1 MRACLALLLLL
12 LAVESRAAVGIDGA
26 NFPNGIQS
34 HSATGVV
41 EFGWQG
47 VLETDNRQLRA
58 GSIVQNTSQSPATCG
73 SLGFCQAVAP
83 PAPTQEPGAFP
94 STSGTQDVTLG
105 YQQSGSLS
113 GDGSNQYRR
122 IQVGQEATL
131 TINSGGQA
139 FYIDRLDLG
148 YRATLVLG
156 SGDYWINDLNFDGSE
171 VRVFIPAGNQVRLFV
186 NAQVT
191 VSYRTVLNYRDLNTP
206 GTPDQLFIY
215 AYNDFRIDN
224 QVVTPAYLYS
234 RSDFR
239 LGNVATLRGAVTAR
253 NVTLDSSGARVIF
266 AAPPTQTLTC
276 FNDGFGRAS
285 LGADWVTTRRSGSFD
300 PGIVGSSRLRLTND
314 TNNVATAVTLQRLF
328 PAAGNL
334 VEIEFTYYA
343 YSNSASRG
351 EDGVAVILS
360 DSAYTPQPGSF
371 GGSLGYAQRDNGDPG
386 FAGGWLGVGLDEYG
400 NFSQANEGRVGGPGF
415 RQDAV
420 AIRGSYPNY
429 RYLQGTATLNPGVDS
444 SASSTSPAPGHR
456 YRIRIDSRLA
466 GQALVSVERNTGSGF
481 QGLVTPFNALIQTG
495 QAAIPANF
503 WLSFTG
509 STDGSVNN
517 HDLDDLQVCA
527 LQMNPVGAQIDH
539 IRIEH
544 DGSALTCQPESVTV
558 KACMDANCTST
569 YPDPV
574 TVTLTPAA
582 GWVGGNVLALTGGVG
597 SRQYRRTT
605 VGGVTF
611 GVAAVSAPLKP
622 FSTPKCANGGVM
634 SSCPLTFHRSG
645 FIFDVPDLL
654 ANKESADIALR
665 AVRADDSSQRCVPA
679 FESGTR
685 KLRFWSDYSDPA
697 SGSRAVQ
704 VNGTAIAGAAPGTE
718 MDLTFATGA
727 RTTIKVRYPDAG
739 KMTLNARYAPTSGDE
754 AGLEMDGA
762 DGWISSPAGFCIQA
776 RTPASGAPSGVLADC
791 DSSSCAAYQR
801 AGVGFPLRVRAMAW
815 QADGESDTALCDNL
829 DTPNFR
835 QTSGNLALGHDMLD
849 SSVEGTLGVTA
860 VSFASAAEVTLSQ
873 TVSEV
878 GRFRFT
884 LNGDL
889 ESTYHG
895 LPLPSSKSA
904 AVGRFT
910 PYDFEISVT
919 RYEAACSA
927 GATAFTYAGVA
938 SAPAKV
944 GQPFA
949 FEARV
954 TARNAQGETTRNYSA
969 DVSGGGGAS
978 YARLQGG
985 SVDVAD
991 FTEAD
996 VGGVPTPQAAVD
1008 GAPTLENSLSF
1019 AEGQA
1024 DVALSTVPTYVF
1036 DVPRAPYL
1044 VGLELSATDS
1054 DGVTGSSG
1062 LTGYLDFRLGQAR
1075 IGNAHGSELLGLSL
1089 PFSVGFFNGSGYA
1102 PNPLDSCTL
1111 FTPAVLDPYQP
1122 TDTGSGTPA
1131 LANLPYQALAGVGGY
1146 QLGAPGPQSGGSQRV
1161 RLTPAPDWLKFDW
1174 DGDGTLDDPSGLA
1187 TFGIYKGAAPL
1198 IFRRELYR

>member
-1 MRACLALLLLL
+1 
-12 LAVESRAAVGIDGA
+12 
-26 NFPNGIQS
+26 
-34 HSATGVV
+34 
-41 EFGWQG
+41 
-47 VLETDNRQLRA
+47 
-58 GSIVQNTSQSPATCG
+58 
-73 SLGFCQAVAP
+73 
-83 PAPTQEPGAFP
+83 
-94 STSGTQDVTLG
+94 
-105 YQQSGSLS
+105 
-113 GDGSNQYRR
+113 
-122 IQVGQEATL
+122 
-131 TINSGGQA
+131 
-139 FYIDRLDLG
+139 
-148 YRATLVLG
+148 
-156 SGDYWINDLNFDGSE
+156 
-171 VRVFIPAGNQVRLFV
+171 
-186 NAQVT
+186 
-191 VSYRTVLNYRDLNTP
+191 
-206 GTPDQLFIY
+206 
-215 AYNDFRIDN
+215 
-224 QVVTPAYLYS
+224 
-234 RSDFR
+234 
-239 LGNVATLRGAVTAR
+239 
-253 NVTLDSSGARVIF
+253 
-266 AAPPTQTLTC
+266 
-276 FNDGFGRAS
+276 
-285 LGADWVTTRRSGSFD
+285 
-300 PGIVGSSRLRLTND
+300 
-314 TNNVATAVTLQRLF
+314 
-328 PAAGNL
+328 
-334 VEIEFTYYA
+334 
-343 YSNSASRG
+343 
-351 EDGVAVILS
+351 
-360 DSAYTPQPGSF
+360 
-371 GGSLGYAQRDNGDPG
+371 
-386 FAGGWLGVGLDEYG
+386 
-400 NFSQANEGRVGGPGF
+400 
-415 RQDAV
+415 
-420 AIRGSYPNY
+420 
-429 RYLQGTATLNPGVDS
+429 
-444 SASSTSPAPGHR
+444 
-456 YRIRIDSRLA
+456 
-466 GQALVSVERNTGSGF
+466 
-481 QGLVTPFNALIQTG
+481 
-495 QAAIPANF
+495 
-503 WLSFTG
+503 
-509 STDGSVNN
+509 
-517 HDLDDLQVCA
+517 
-527 LQMNPVGAQIDH
+527 MNPVGAQIDH

>member
-266 AAPPTQTLTC
+266 
-276 FNDGFGRAS
+276 
-285 LGADWVTTRRSGSFD
+285 
-300 PGIVGSSRLRLTND
+300 
-314 TNNVATAVTLQRLF
+314 
-328 PAAGNL
+328 
-334 VEIEFTYYA
+334 
-343 YSNSASRG
+343 
-351 EDGVAVILS
+351 
-360 DSAYTPQPGSF
+360 
-371 GGSLGYAQRDNGDPG
+371 
-386 FAGGWLGVGLDEYG
+386 
-400 NFSQANEGRVGGPGF
+400 
-415 RQDAV
+415 
-420 AIRGSYPNY
+420 
-429 RYLQGTATLNPGVDS
+429 
-444 SASSTSPAPGHR
+444 
-456 YRIRIDSRLA
+456 
-466 GQALVSVERNTGSGF
+466 
-481 QGLVTPFNALIQTG
+481 
-495 QAAIPANF
+495 
-503 WLSFTG
+503 
-509 STDGSVNN
+509 
-517 HDLDDLQVCA
+517 A

-829 DTPNFR
+829 DTPIFR

>member
-1 MRACLALLLLL
+1 M
-12 LAVESRAAVGIDGA
+12 
-26 NFPNGIQS
+26 
-34 HSATGVV
+34 
-41 EFGWQG
+41 
-47 VLETDNRQLRA
+47 
-58 GSIVQNTSQSPATCG
+58 
-73 SLGFCQAVAP
+73 
-83 PAPTQEPGAFP
+83 
-94 STSGTQDVTLG
+94 
-105 YQQSGSLS
+105 
-113 GDGSNQYRR
+113 
-122 IQVGQEATL
+122 
-131 TINSGGQA
+131 
-139 FYIDRLDLG
+139 
-148 YRATLVLG
+148 
-156 SGDYWINDLNFDGSE
+156 
-171 VRVFIPAGNQVRLFV
+171 
-186 NAQVT
+186 
-191 VSYRTVLNYRDLNTP
+191 
-206 GTPDQLFIY
+206 
-215 AYNDFRIDN
+215 
-224 QVVTPAYLYS
+224 
-234 RSDFR
+234 
-239 LGNVATLRGAVTAR
+239 
-253 NVTLDSSGARVIF
+253 IF
-266 AAPPTQTLTC
+266 
-276 FNDGFGRAS
+276 
-285 LGADWVTTRRSGSFD
+285 
-300 PGIVGSSRLRLTND
+300 
-314 TNNVATAVTLQRLF
+314 
-328 PAAGNL
+328 
-334 VEIEFTYYA
+334 
-343 YSNSASRG
+343 
-351 EDGVAVILS
+351 
-360 DSAYTPQPGSF
+360 
-371 GGSLGYAQRDNGDPG
+371 
-386 FAGGWLGVGLDEYG
+386 
-400 NFSQANEGRVGGPGF
+400 
-415 RQDAV
+415 
-420 AIRGSYPNY
+420 
-429 RYLQGTATLNPGVDS
+429 
-444 SASSTSPAPGHR
+444 
-456 YRIRIDSRLA
+456 
-466 GQALVSVERNTGSGF
+466 
-481 QGLVTPFNALIQTG
+481 
-495 QAAIPANF
+495 
-503 WLSFTG
+503 
-509 STDGSVNN
+509 
-517 HDLDDLQVCA
+517 A

-954 TARNAQGETTRNYSA
+954 TARNAQGETTEITR
-969 DVSGGGGAS
+969 
-978 YARLQGG
+978 
-985 SVDVAD
+985 
-991 FTEAD
+991 
-996 VGGVPTPQAAVD
+996 PT
-1008 GAPTLENSLSF
+1008 
-1019 AEGQA
+1019 
-1024 DVALSTVPTYVF
+1024 
-1036 DVPRAPYL
+1036 
-1044 VGLELSATDS
+1044 
-1054 DGVTGSSG
+1054 
-1062 LTGYLDFRLGQAR
+1062 
-1075 IGNAHGSELLGLSL
+1075 
-1089 PFSVGFFNGSGYA
+1089 
-1102 PNPLDSCTL
+1102 
-1111 FTPAVLDPYQP
+1111 
-1122 TDTGSGTPA
+1122 
-1131 LANLPYQALAGVGGY
+1131 
-1146 QLGAPGPQSGGSQRV
+1146 
-1161 RLTPAPDWLKFDW
+1161 
-1174 DGDGTLDDPSGLA
+1174 
-1187 TFGIYKGAAPL
+1187 
-1198 IFRRELYR
+1198 

>member
-266 AAPPTQTLTC
+266 A
-276 FNDGFGRAS
+276 
-285 LGADWVTTRRSGSFD
+285 
-300 PGIVGSSRLRLTND
+300 
-314 TNNVATAVTLQRLF
+314 
-328 PAAGNL
+328 
-334 VEIEFTYYA
+334 
-343 YSNSASRG
+343 
-351 EDGVAVILS
+351 
-360 DSAYTPQPGSF
+360 
-371 GGSLGYAQRDNGDPG
+371 
-386 FAGGWLGVGLDEYG
+386 
-400 NFSQANEGRVGGPGF
+400 
-415 RQDAV
+415 
-420 AIRGSYPNY
+420 
-429 RYLQGTATLNPGVDS
+429 
-444 SASSTSPAPGHR
+444 
-456 YRIRIDSRLA
+456 
-466 GQALVSVERNTGSGF
+466 
-481 QGLVTPFNALIQTG
+481 
-495 QAAIPANF
+495 
-503 WLSFTG
+503 
-509 STDGSVNN
+509 
-517 HDLDDLQVCA
+517 

-611 GVAAVSAPLKP
+611 GVAAVIAPLKP